1 MRKDAQILL
10 HRDECL
16 HGVRLRLDH
25 AAAELVIDA
34 HGILIRRIVGIA
46 LQSTI
51 AAVDNNATT
60 KVGTRLHFNL
70 GGMRQTLRGVG
81 RDCEEQCEG

>member
-10 HRDECL
+10 HRYECL
-16 HGVRLRLDH
+16 HGVCLRLDH
-25 AAAELVIDA
+25 AAAEFVIDA
-34 HGILIRRIVGIA
+34 HGVLIRRIVGIA

-51 AAVDNNATT
+51 AAIDNNATT

-70 GGMRQTLRGVG
+70 RGVRQTLRGVG
-81 RDCEEQCEG
+81 GDCVE